1 MMHSIPNHPPGHGRR
16 VAVASAKSAMR
27 ELDRELARLVPLS
40 DVLSTEGIIKLRNEL
55 IVLTMKLREKAT

>member
-1 MMHSIPNHPPGHGRR
+1 MIHSIPNHSVSHGRR

-27 ELDRELARLVPLS
+27 ELDRELGRLVPLS

-55 IVLTMKLREKAT
+55 IKLTMGLREKVT